1 MAASLK
7 RSEQSL
13 LYLNRRGTARLVLC
27 QNCGWQAICPN
38 CDLPL
43 TYHADHHVLVCH
55 VCNHREAVA
64 TTCPTCGHTDLLFRS
79 VGTKAIAEEAQRLFP
94 DARIMRFDSDN
105 NKRERLEQ
113 HYTSIA
119 RGDIDIIVGTQTIA
133 KGLDLPKLST
143 LGVAMADT
151 SLYIPDYT
159 AQEQTYQLLNQVV
172 GRISRGHRSTSA
184 YVQTYAPENAALR
197 AALGDAWEEFYAS
210 ELEERRLF
218 KYPPYY
224 SLLKLTCRRKSAA
237 SAQRACAKLV
247 EAILAFDDSLIVDG
261 PAPAMHEK
269 FQDTY
274 QWQVIV
280 KSPRRGHLLELLPV
294 LPRVNFSFDIDPTNL
309 L

>member
-1 MAASLK
+1 
-7 RSEQSL
+7 
-13 LYLNRRGTARLVLC
+13 
-27 QNCGWQAICPN
+27 
-38 CDLPL
+38 
-43 TYHADHHVLVCH
+43 
-55 VCNHREAVA
+55 
-64 TTCPTCGHTDLLFRS
+64 
-79 VGTKAIAEEAQRLFP
+79 
-94 DARIMRFDSDN
+94 
-105 NKRERLEQ
+105 
-113 HYTSIA
+113 
-119 RGDIDIIVGTQTIA
+119 
-133 KGLDLPKLST
+133 
-143 LGVAMADT
+143 
-151 SLYIPDYT
+151 
-159 AQEQTYQLLNQVV
+159 
-172 GRISRGHRSTSA
+172 
-184 YVQTYAPENAALR
+184 LR
-197 AALGDAWEEFYAS
+197 AALGDEWEEFYAS

-280 KSPRRGHLLELLPV
+280 KSPRRGRLLELLPV